1 MTTPVGSSTPQDE
14 LRRGTCRDLDPC
26 LFDYD
31 PDVDPPAK
39 AETAKAICA
48 GCQVR
53 DSCLAFAL
61 QQPVTEDTTGIY
73 GGLDPAERLARRAPT
88 VHPPRSLVRHPEFA
102 EISFDLA
109 SKIGTPRAAEQLGV
123 VDRTLQRAWRR
134 HGLPSH
140 PPERPPQVAAT
151 ERLVT
156 EALRRLGWSAPRH
169 RGPLT
174 RDPQFAADAF
184 ELARRIGNGAAAEQL
199 GVAETTLY
207 RAWERN
213 GLGRPPQPESRTRR
227 FVRDRDLVEQAFRLA
242 RDTSILAAASAFQ
255 TTPPTLRRAFARHGL
270 GHPHDGI
277 DQLELR
283 QRWTEQPGPDH
294 RNRQQR
300 RRHRAQQAAARRA
313 ARQAADHQ
321 HGGQHMTASDRDR
334 HLDAERIA

>member
-156 EALRRLGWSAPRH
+156 EAL
-169 RGPLT
+169 
-174 RDPQFAADAF
+174 
-184 ELARRIGNGAAAEQL
+184 
-199 GVAETTLY
+199 
-207 RAWERN
+207 
-213 GLGRPPQPESRTRR
+213 SRTRR